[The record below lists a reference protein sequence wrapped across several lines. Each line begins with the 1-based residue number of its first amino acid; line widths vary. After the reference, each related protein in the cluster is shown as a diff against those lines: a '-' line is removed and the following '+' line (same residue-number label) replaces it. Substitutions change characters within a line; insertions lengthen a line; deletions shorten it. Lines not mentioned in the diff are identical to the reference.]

1 MLHVTDYF
9 ANSLKVTQGR
19 SKMVAFGSLG
29 TVSYSHSVVTM
40 AVCLAVSTQCTN
52 VTDTQ
57 PPHDGIC
64 RAYTY
69 SIARQKKREC
79 TEASNDG
86 SGKYRWIQAP
96 RLRTFNED
104 GSVPQRHVPHR
115 NYALNGDGLTGINR
129 YEASTHLSQNVD
141 ASLDRPSRT
150 DKVNYGVHT
159 SFTHVANSHQ
169 NIFFVL

>member
-1 MLHVTDYF
+1 MLSRFH
-9 ANSLKVTQGR
+9 
-19 SKMVAFGSLG
+19 
-29 TVSYSHSVVTM
+29 TM
-40 AVCLAVSTQCTN
+40 HERDRHPATARRHMPRLHIQ
-52 VTDTQ
+52 
-57 PPHDGIC
+57 H
-64 RAYTY
+64 RA
-69 SIARQKKREC
+69 AKKKREC